1 MLLEKETEVLDEFYV
16 DFESS
21 IPSWDIEVVR
31 DFFDN
36 HNSNG
41 LEAQCQSRA
50 KLDGRC
56 RDTEFGRW
64 YPNWLTPAE
73 LEYHLGVKV
82 STWPITEK
90 CEALTSAAVQRDKQS
105 LSRCRPPAGVSQE
118 ESPPVQSEREDH
130 SEKENNNNIPG
141 TYTDYVPDISSLSSA
156 QRIAIS

>member
-1 MLLEKETEVLDEFYV
+1 VLLEKETEVLDEFYV

-36 HNSNG
+36 HNANG
-41 LEAQCQSRA
+41 LEPQRQSRA

-82 STWPITEK
+82 ST
-90 CEALTSAAVQRDKQS
+90 
-105 LSRCRPPAGVSQE
+105 
-118 ESPPVQSEREDH
+118 
-130 SEKENNNNIPG
+130 
-141 TYTDYVPDISSLSSA
+141 
-156 QRIAIS
+156 